1 MSRSY
6 RKNAVFKDREK
17 TKIKREMP
25 KIYANRA
32 VRRSEVEGGPGAYK
46 KVYSGELH
54 DTRIVASGGEN
65 ELRREWDN
73 GDEWLHERYE
83 TFEEALMDWKRSFV
97 MK

>member
-6 RKNAVFKDREK
+6 RKNAVFKDRGK

-25 KIYANRA
+25 KTYANRA
-32 VRRSEVEGGPGAYK
+32 VRRSDVEGGKSAYK
-46 KVYSGELH
+46 KVYGGELR
-54 DTRIVASGGEN
+54 DTRIVALDGEN